1 MTKDNKK
8 QIGHQHPISTM
19 IAEINSI
26 FAELGFVFAEGP
38 EIETEI
44 YNFDRLNVAKDH
56 PSRDMQ
62 DTFWLKP
69 SDVSEPTVLR
79 THTSPVQARY
89 MESHEPPIR
98 IIVPGKV
105 FRNEASDS
113 THEAQFYQFEGLC
126 VDKDIN
132 LGHLKGTLE
141 YFLSRLFKGQT
152 EIRFRPSYFP
162 FVEPGLEV
170 DMRIVGGSS
179 KLSGRWIEI
188 MGAGMVHPNV
198 LRDSGIDPEKY
209 TGFAFGVGID
219 RLVMMR
225 HGIDDIRLFYSG
237 DLRLINQF

>member
-8 QIGHQHPISTM
+8 LLGHQHPINTM
-19 IAEINSI
+19 IAEINNI
-26 FAELGFVFAEGP
+26 FAKIGFVFAEGP
-38 EIETEI
+38 EVETEV

-56 PSRDMQ
+56 TSRDMQ

-79 THTSPVQARY
+79 THTSSVQARY
-89 MESHEPPIR
+89 MESHKPPIR
-98 IIVPGKV
+98 IIVPGRV

-113 THEAQFYQFEGLC
+113 THEAEFYQFEGLC
-126 VDKDIN
+126 IDKDVN
-132 LGHLKGTLE
+132 LGHLKGVLE
-141 YFLSRLFKGQT
+141 YFLSQLFKGQI

-162 FVEPGLEV
+162 FVEPGLEI
-170 DMRIVGGSS
+170 DMRIISGNS
-179 KLSGRWIEI
+179 KLSGRWIEV

-198 LRDSGIDPEKY
+198 LRDSGIDPEIYK
-209 TGFAFGVGID
+209 GFAFGVGVD

-225 HGIDDIRLFYSG
+225 HDIDDIRLLYSG

>member
-1 MTKDNKK
+1 MSDLNQTPK
-8 QIGHQHPISTM
+8 GHQHPITT
-19 IAEINSI
+19 IIGEINSI
-26 FAELGFVFAEGP
+26 FAEIGFVFAEGP
-38 EIETEI
+38 EIETEV

-69 SDVSEPTVLR
+69 EDVVVPTVLR

-105 FRNEASDS
+105 FRNEASDA
-113 THEAQFYQFEGLC
+113 THEAQFYQFEGLYI
-126 VDKDIN
+126 DKDVN
-132 LGHLKGTLE
+132 LGHLKGVLE

-170 DMRIVGGSS
+170 DMRIVGGDG

-198 LRDSGIDPEKY
+198 LRDSGIDPEEY
-209 TGFAFGVGID
+209 NGFAFGVGID
-219 RLVMMR
+219 RLVMLR
-225 HGIDDIRLFYSG
+225 HGIDDIRLLYSG
-237 DLRLINQF
+237 DLRLVNQF